1 MVTVAAICEAFSEC
15 SCQASCC
22 NYSWRCE
29 TTKWRGFQ
37 DIPVK
42 GDRCSWIFSSRCFP
56 VLLPKVPMCRSWQ
69 KCRWFREFWM
79 PLSHFQ
85 SLSRSCFVLPASK
98 PKPNPRVDIASWWLQ
113 QMVLGCF
120 RAILCCFRGME
131 TRTLARLECETVK
144 QLHPDKCFCFRFRRH
159 LLGGIF
165 FACATRSDDV
175 WHDTLELQHVVPIPE
190 NVPTFLYGKKVLR
203 ASPFKMGWRVS
214 VSCPDRD
221 SWDGSILPCCI
232 HSCKCLPKTPK
243 VGCKLQML
251 FLVCGNNAVDWP
263 VSSDSKQLDMGAMYV
278 YMRVCFFVPSE
289 AWSIWP
295 FTSYKVKQNDHYHY
309 HPINDEVA
317 PTIFRRHEKLQ
328 NTTQQEWNYILY
340 LRIVFPFVSNTL
352 NLRKKTCFLVDL

>member
-159 LLGGIF
+159 LLGGHF
-165 FACATRSDDV
+165 FRMCYSLWRCLTWHLGAATCCPDPRKCAHISV
-175 WHDTLELQHVVPIPE
+175 WQEGFAGFAIQDGVARFRLLSWSGLMGWINFTMLHSLLQVPPE
-190 NVPTFLYGKKVLR
+190 NTK
-203 ASPFKMGWRVS
+203 GW
-214 VSCPDRD
+214 
-221 SWDGSILPCCI
+221 L
-232 HSCKCLPKTPK
+232 
-243 VGCKLQML
+243 
-251 FLVCGNNAVDWP
+251 
-263 VSSDSKQLDMGAMYV
+263 
-278 YMRVCFFVPSE
+278 
-289 AWSIWP
+289 
-295 FTSYKVKQNDHYHY
+295 
-309 HPINDEVA
+309 
-317 PTIFRRHEKLQ
+317 
-328 NTTQQEWNYILY
+328 
-340 LRIVFPFVSNTL
+340 
-352 NLRKKTCFLVDL
+352 